1 MDFLISTKDVL
12 INFMNFLTDKVNTIN
27 TFMWSYVLIVLLI
40 GVGIYFSFR
49 TKFVQFRFFKEMFR
63 LLMPNDQENKDGVSS
78 FQAFCIST
86 ASRVGTGNIAGVAMA
101 VAAGG
106 PGAVFWMWLIALI
119 GGASSF
125 VESTLAQI
133 YKTKDKDGN
142 FLGGPAYYIER
153 GLGKRWLGAIFAI
166 LTTLCFGL
174 VFNAAQSNTTT
185 LAFTNA
191 FDINPVI
198 IGVLLSV
205 LTALVIFGG
214 VKRIAKVSEVI
225 VPIFATAYILV
236 AIIVIVINFKTI
248 PNIFALIFENAFGI
262 KQFAAGGLGFTIMQ
276 GIKRGLFSNEAGMGS
291 APNAAATA
299 TVSHPVKQGLTQTL
313 GVFTDTIVICT
324 CTAFIVLIS
333 GNYAGTTLTGIE
345 LTQSALSSQI
355 GVVIG
360 TYFLAI
366 CTFLFAFSSIVGN
379 YYYGQTNIEFI
390 SNNKVILNIFRS
402 FVVLTVFIGSQAS
415 IDLVWNLADLFMA
428 FMAVINLIAILFL
441 GKYAFAA
448 LDDYSR
454 QKKAGKD
461 PIFKSSTIPGLE
473 NTEAWK
479 DNNDKTDEEIG

>member
-1 MDFLISTKDVL
+1 MDFLTSTKNVL
-12 INFMNFLTDKVNTIN
+12 ITFMNFLADKVNIIN
-27 TFMWSYVLIVLLI
+27 TLMWSRVLIVLLI

-63 LLMPNDQENKDGVSS
+63 LLMPDDKKNKDGVSS

-106 PGAVFWMWLIALI
+106 PGSVFWMWLIALI

-153 GLGKRWLGAIFAI
+153 GLGKRWLGIIFAI

-191 FDINPVI
+191 FDINPVVMGI
-198 IGVLLSV
+198 ILST

-225 VPIFATAYILV
+225 VPIFATAYILI
-236 AIIVIVINFKTI
+236 AIIVIVLNFKTI
-248 PNIFALIFENAFGI
+248 PSIFVLIFENAFGI
-262 KQFAAGGLGFTIMQ
+262 KEFAAGGLGFTIMQ

-333 GNYAGTTLTGIE
+333 GDYAGTTLTGIE
-345 LTQSALSSQI
+345 LTQTALTSQI
-355 GVVIG
+355 GVVG

-390 SNNKVILNIFRS
+390 SNNKIILNIFRS
-402 FVVLTVFIGSQAS
+402 FVVLTVFLGSLAS
-415 IDLVWNLADLFMA
+415 IDLVWSLADLFMA

-448 LDDYSR
+448 LEDYSC

-461 PIFKSSTIPGLE
+461 PIFKASTIPGLE
-473 NTEAWK
+473 NTEAWE
-479 DNNDKTDEEIG
+479 DNNDHTEEIA